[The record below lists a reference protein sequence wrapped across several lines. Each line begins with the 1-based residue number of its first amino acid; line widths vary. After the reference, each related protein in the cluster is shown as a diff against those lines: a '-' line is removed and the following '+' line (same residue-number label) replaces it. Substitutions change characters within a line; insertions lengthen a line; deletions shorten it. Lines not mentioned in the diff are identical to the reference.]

1 MWGRAPDAQARSFDE
16 VLVAYLTQHT
26 TRTPMSKRKSM
37 ARPLSRAFG
46 GRDMA
51 SISDVDVRQYVLD
64 RMETVKAATVNKEVG
79 LFAAACS
86 WCREHLGWEIPNPAA
101 GKKRREPE
109 GRVRW
114 ITEDEARRLVEASR
128 LRTKAPWLAP
138 YVQLSLYTGMRMG
151 EVVGLTWE
159 RVDLH
164 RRVVLLEE
172 TKAGKRRA
180 VPLHEKAVEALEERL
195 AYRHQH
201 CPGSPW
207 VFCNAKGRQVKDMKK
222 SFTRARK
229 EAGIENYRRHDQR
242 HTLASWM
249 VMSGVELVR
258 VRDMLGHSTI
268 RMTERYAH
276 LHPEALHEAV
286 AMLGKSRSGHAE
298 EIEEMQ
304 PIPQE
309 EGKPLHY
316 H

>member
-1 MWGRAPDAQARSFDE
+1 MWGRTPDAQPRTFDE
-16 VLVAYLTQHT
+16 VVLAYLTQHE
-26 TRTPMSKRKSM
+26 TRTPMSKRKSA
-37 ARPLSRAFG
+37 ARPLYRVFG

-51 SISDVDVRQYVLD
+51 TITDVDVRQYVLE
-64 RMETVKAATVNKEVG
+64 RMKTVQAATVNKEVG

-101 GKKRREPE
+101 GKKRPEPQ

-114 ITEDEARRLVEASR
+114 LTEAEAKRLIDSAR
-128 LRTKAPWLAP
+128 QRAKAPWLAP
-138 YVQLSLYTGMRMG
+138 YVQLSIYTGMRMG
-151 EVVGLTWE
+151 EVVGLTWD

-172 TKAGKRRA
+172 TKAGRRRS

-201 CPGSPW
+201 CPQSPW
-207 VFCNAKGRQVKDMKK
+207 VFCNSQGRQVKDMKK
-222 SFTRARK
+222 SFARARQ
-229 EAGIENYRRHDQR
+229 EAGIQDFRRHDQR

-268 RMTERYAH
+268 KITERYSH

-286 AMLGKSRSGHAE
+286 AMLGRSRFCHAKE
-298 EIEEMQ
+298 EEEVQ
-304 PIPQE
+304 PIPKEAE
-309 EGKPLHY
+309 ETLHY

>member
-26 TRTPMSKRKSM
+26 TRTPMSKRKSA
-37 ARPLSRAFG
+37 ARPLYRAFG

-51 SISDVDVRQYVLD
+51 SINDVDVRQYVLD
-64 RMETVKAATVNKEVG
+64 RMQTVKAATVNKEVG
-79 LFAAACS
+79 LFAAACA
-86 WCREHLGWEIPNPAA
+86 WCREHLGWQIPNPAA

-114 ITEDEARRLVEASR
+114 ITEDEAGRLVEAAR

-151 EVVGLTWE
+151 EVVGLTWA

-172 TKAGKRRA
+172 TKAGKRRS
-180 VPLHEKAVEALEERL
+180 VPLHERAVEALEERL
-195 AYRHQH
+195 AYRHRH
-201 CPGSPW
+201 CPHSPW
-207 VFCNAKGRQVKDMKK
+207 VFCNAQGRQVKDMKK
-222 SFTRARK
+222 SFAQARK
-229 EAGIENYRRHDQR
+229 DAGLEDFRRHDQR

-268 RMTERYAH
+268 RMTERYSH

-298 EIEEMQ
+298 GVEEVQ

-309 EGKPLHY
+309 EEKPLHY